1 MAFTIQLKDYLCR
14 EQIKQTQIMEEL
26 KLIEALCILHVGYST
41 ETERLLYNQAE
52 EIVTKLVEKKQLKL
66 ELEVL
71 NNKLKDL
78 NS

>member
-1 MAFTIQLKDYLCR
+1 MEK
-14 EQIKQTQIMEEL
+14 QIKQTQIMEEL
-26 KLIEALCILHVGYST
+26 KLIEALCILHVGYNT
-41 ETERLLYNQAE
+41 ETKRLLYNQAE

-71 NNKLKDL
+71 SNKLKDL

>member
-1 MAFTIQLKDYLCR
+1 
-14 EQIKQTQIMEEL
+14 MEEL
-26 KLIEALCILHVGYST
+26 KLIEALCILHVGYNT
-41 ETERLLYNQAE
+41 ETKRLLYNQAE

-71 NNKLKDL
+71 SNKLKDL